1 MGFGDLLVGTEP
13 IFRQENRCLHFT
25 LAMADILGIGL
36 DEVGRAE
43 VTIMGQA
50 YRVVGLID
58 GEKID
63 EMRDLDNESP
73 MPVDTVAEAQKMQ
86 EMANLDPRLWIR
98 RLLRPLPICWRVT
111 SSCCLP
117 ESD

>member
-1 MGFGDLLVGTEP
+1 M
-13 IFRQENRCLHFT
+13 
-25 LAMADILGIGL
+25 
-36 DEVGRAE
+36 
-43 VTIMGQA
+43 IMGQA

-86 EMANLDPRLWIR
+86 EMANIDPRLMDTAAIETFTH
-98 RLLRPLPICWRVT
+98 LLAGNVVLLPYQKVIDLGDPAVDRPCRI
-111 SSCCLP
+111 
-117 ESD
+117 

>member
-1 MGFGDLLVGTEP
+1 MGFGDLLVGTQSRF
-13 IFRQENRCLHFT
+13 FRQGETDVCILPS
-25 LAMADILGIGL
+25 AMADILGIGL
-36 DEVGRAE
+36 DEVGQAE

-73 MPVDTVAEAQKMQ
+73 MPVDTVAEAQKM
-86 EMANLDPRLWIR
+86 EMANLDPRLMDTAAIET
-98 RLLRPLPICWRVT
+98 LPICCR
-111 SSCCLP
+111 
-117 ESD
+117 